1 MKKICLFLSAILFPL
16 FAFSQLS
23 GKVLDENGEPLPFA
37 SVYVRNTTNGTAA
50 NANGEYRLTLNP
62 GSYEI
67 VFQYIGYK
75 QKIEKITIGNGP
87 EQLTVRME
95 PASLEI
101 SEVVITTEDPA
112 YRIMREVIARRRYYK
127 SKAPE
132 YSVDVYVKGFYK
144 LLDAPKRILG
154 QEVGNMGGILDT
166 NRTGVIY
173 LSESVSKVYAQASPE
188 RKKEVMISSKVSGS
202 DNGFS
207 LNRATLTDFNLY
219 EERID
224 IGREILSP
232 LADNAFNYYTFKLLG
247 KFKDENGYDIYK
259 IGLTPKRSADPTF
272 SGSLYVVDE
281 WWNLAGADIALTG
294 DAIKQP
300 ILDTLRI
307 KQEFVPVEKPDT
319 WCLLTQVTG
328 FKFGLL
334 GFKFDGFFNGIFS
347 NYNLHPKFPDDLF
360 NRETFRIE
368 DDANERDTAYWSAI
382 RPIPLTH
389 EESVDYVRKDSLQRI
404 WKSDAYLDSIDSK
417 RNKFKFNNL
426 LFGYTW
432 RNSKNHTTVQYP
444 SVSDWIQYNTV
455 QGWLFNVK
463 PEFSRYNGDLRTRFW
478 RAEGTINYG
487 FSEKKLRGGLR
498 VERRFES
505 KFYSHAE
512 LSGGLLT
519 AQVSDKNPMGVG
531 LNTLYS
537 LLVRRNYLKLYEK
550 TFVRA
555 EFNRYVAPGLWLSAD
570 AEWARRNPLVNHSAF
585 SYFKKDRAY
594 APNAP
599 LSGTTEPFF
608 ERHEAFVLGLTAR
621 IRIGE
626 TYSSYPKFRVYQPSG
641 WPELLLL
648 YRKAVPGVG
657 GSDVDYDFVQVQL
670 RKNGIGWGLAGYS
683 DVNVA
688 AGRFLRDKKVEFI
701 DLHHPMG
708 NQTIFGKPGDYTR
721 SFFLLP
727 YYDYSTGEP
736 FVQAHFQH
744 HLEGWLLDKIPG
756 LRKLNLKEVFG
767 AGVYY
772 TQSTYGESFFQK
784 KMPYWEVNAG
794 LENIGVGFFR
804 AFRVDVAA
812 GFFGKE
818 HYKTGIVIGIDL

>member
-1 MKKICLFLSAILFPL
+1 MAVFFPL
-16 FAFSQLS
+16 FAFSQLT
-23 GKVLDENGEPLPFA
+23 GKVLDETGEPLPFA

-50 NANGEYRLTLNP
+50 NANGEYRLSLGP
-62 GSYEI
+62 GTYEV

-75 QKIEKITIGNGP
+75 QKIESITIGSKP
-87 EQLTVRME
+87 ARLTVRME

-112 YRIMREVIARRRYYK
+112 YRIMREVIAKRRYYK

-144 LLDAPKRILG
+144 LIDAPKKILG
-154 QEVGNMGGILDT
+154 QDIGDMGGILDT

-188 RKKEVMISSKVSGS
+188 RKKEIMVSSKVSGS

-219 EERID
+219 DEHIE

-232 LADNAFNYYTFKLLG
+232 LASNAFNYYTFKLLG

-259 IGLTPKRSADPTF
+259 IGLAPKRPADPAF

-281 WWNLAGADIALTG
+281 WWNIAGADIALTG

-300 ILDTLRI
+300 VLDTLRI

-319 WCLLTQVTG
+319 WCLLTQVTS
-328 FKFGLL
+328 FKFGLM

-347 NYNLHPKFPDDLF
+347 NYDLRPKFPENLF

-368 DDANERDTAYWSAI
+368 DDANERDTSYWHSI

-389 EESVDYVRKDSLQRI
+389 EESIDYVRKDSLQRI
-404 WKSDAYLDSIDSK
+404 WKSDVYLDSTDAK

-432 RNSKNHTTVQYP
+432 RNSKNHVTVQYP
-444 SVSDWIQYNTV
+444 SVSNWIQFNTV
-455 QGWLFNVK
+455 QGWLVNIK
-463 PEFSRYNGDLRTRFW
+463 PEFSKYNGNLRTRFW
-478 RAEGTINYG
+478 RAEGAVNYG

-498 VERRFES
+498 IERRFES
-505 KFYSHAE
+505 KFYSNAE
-512 LSGGLLT
+512 ISGGIQT
-519 AQVSDKNPMGVG
+519 SQFSNKNPLGPGV
-531 LNTLYS
+531 NTLYS

-550 TFVRA
+550 TFLRA
-555 EFNRYVAPGLWLSAD
+555 EYSRYLSPGLWLQGE
-570 AEWARRNPLVNHSAF
+570 AEWARRAPLVNHSDF
-585 SYFKKDRAY
+585 SYFKKDRVFT
-594 APNAP
+594 PNAP
-599 LSGTTEPFF
+599 LTSTDEPFF
-608 ERHEAFVLGLTAR
+608 QTHEAFVVGLTAR

-626 TYSSYPKFRVYQPSG
+626 TYNSYPKFRVYEPSG
-641 WPELLLL
+641 WPELLLV
-648 YRKAVPGVG
+648 YRKAIPGLA
-657 GSDVDYDFVQVQL
+657 GSDINYDFFQAQL
-670 RKNGIGWGLAGYS
+670 RKNSMSWGLAGYS
-683 DVNVA
+683 DMNVS
-688 AGRFLRDKKVEFI
+688 AGLFLRNKNTEFI
-701 DLHHPMG
+701 DFHHPMG
-708 NQTIFGKPGDYTR
+708 NQTIFGKPADYTR
-721 SFFLLP
+721 GFFLLP
-727 YYDYSTGEP
+727 YYDYSTEKP

-744 HLEGWLLDKIPG
+744 HLQGWLFDKIPG

-772 TQSTYGESFFQK
+772 TDSTHGEAFFEQ

-804 AFRVDVAA
+804 AFRVDVIA